1 MCKQIISMEAKENIM
16 ANIQHLLEE
25 YDYEYTED
33 AISKIVNTWAEQK
46 ADLINLLSKHPN
58 YVDGEFLIAFNK
70 DWNRKIDPEGA
81 EQFAYWIR
89 NNAKAIRELM
99 PEQLKQQRELDFAS
113 YSISRD
119 SFDCYYPLTIKLQF
133 LINCPRRIY
142 YSACKRKSCISA

>member
-1 MCKQIISMEAKENIM
+1 MCKQIISMKAKENIM
-16 ANIQHLLEE
+16 ANIQNLLEE

-33 AISKIVNTWAEQK
+33 AINKIVDTWAEQK
-46 ADLINLLSKHPN
+46 ADLIALLSKHPN

-70 DWNRKIDPEGA
+70 DWNREIDADGA
-81 EQFAYWIR
+81 YNFAKWIR
-89 NNAKAIRELM
+89 INAKAIRELM

-133 LINCPRRIY
+133 LTSCPRRIC
-142 YSACKRKSCISA
+142 YSACKQRPCISA